1 MKLIKVLGAVL
12 MTTTLSNVLL
22 VETPSLT
29 AHAAEKKVLKSY
41 PKAMR
46 KTWYRYEKNA
56 KGKTNYV
63 TDKITS
69 KKWVSKSNDYDTGK
83 WRSTTTK
90 LHYFNASKANPK
102 ITMKNIA
109 WTYAFNNN
117 GMTKFNVWAAMEGK
131 RQVNPFKKPLF
142 GMKIVNKT
150 YKGKKIKVFKE
161 VIYTAAPKCVTYSYT
176 SKALAKHFNP
186 KGITYDTPK

>member
-63 TDKITS
+63 TDKITT
-69 KKWVSKSNDYDTGK
+69 KKWVIKSNDYYTGK
-83 WRSTTTK
+83 WDSTTTK

-102 ITMKNIA
+102 ITKKNSA
-109 WTYAFNNN
+109 WTYAFNSN
-117 GMTKFNVWAAMEGK
+117 GVTKFDIWAAMEGK
-131 RQVNPFKKPLF
+131 GQVNPFKEPIF
-142 GMKIVNKT
+142 GLKIVNKA
-150 YKGKKIKVFKE
+150 YKGKKIKVLKYVHYFS
-161 VIYTAAPKCVTYSYT
+161 APQRITYSYT

-186 KGITYDTPK
+186 KGTTYDTPK